1 MEDRI
6 INRGKDR
13 FAFRKGMDDFIV
25 RYDMKKRQGKPKTK
39 ALANN
44 TGMAPHSAQ
53 KNTISTRI

>member
-6 INRGKDR
+6 INRGKDW

-25 RYDMKKRQGKPKTK
+25 RYDMKKRRGGTKTK
-39 ALANN
+39 GLVNDTA
-44 TGMAPHSAQ
+44 MAPHSPQ

>member
-6 INRGKDR
+6 INRGKDW
-13 FAFRKGMDDFIV
+13 FAFKKGMDDFIV

-44 TGMAPHSAQ
+44 TVMAPHSPQ